1 MYTTINKNRL
11 FSLITRTAAV
21 TFFAASATL
30 VLHAQQS
37 AGTSSSSSLSPLS
50 LQKTLA
56 APLDLTVP
64 DDLNYSSSVGEVE
77 MAAAENFNL
86 TGSEDMQPP
95 PRRRYGRR
103 PTYSDS
109 THNADGSNKWAF
121 VVGGG
126 FTLPVGG
133 THGYATTSYKFQGG
147 VGRNLNKNFG
157 VILQFDW
164 DNFGINTNT
173 LNNLLAIYN
182 GIGAGLTQ
190 IGGDTHV
197 WSFTL
202 NPIYNFAQRDNWGGY
217 VVGGLG
223 FYHKSTTFTT
233 PSIGE
238 YCDPFYGCYLYQANQ
253 AIDKYTSNAFGI
265 NGGLGLTYKFSRF
278 ADERFFA
285 EVRYVYNFNSRRPFD
300 VSGATPYFNAF
311 PQNSQ
316 PTTFI
321 PVTFGIRF

>member
-11 FSLITRTAAV
+11 SSLITRTAAV
-21 TFFAASATL
+21 TLFAASATL
-30 VLHAQQS
+30 VSHAQQS
-37 AGTSSSSSLSPLS
+37 AGTSPSLHPVS

-77 MAAAENFNL
+77 MAAAESFNL
-86 TGSEDMQPP
+86 TGSEDTQPP
-95 PRRRYGRR
+95 PRRHYGRR

-126 FTLPVGG
+126 FNLPVGG
-133 THGYATTSYKFQGG
+133 THGYATTSYRFQGG

-164 DNFGINTNT
+164 DNLGINTNT

-182 GIGAGLTQ
+182 GLGAGLTQ
-190 IGGDTHV
+190 LGADTHV

-202 NPIYNFAQRDNWGGY
+202 NPIYNLAQHDNWGGY

-233 PSIGE
+233 PGVGE

-253 AIDKYTSNAFGI
+253 PVDKYVSNAFGL

-300 VSGATPYFNAF
+300 ISGNTAYFNAF

>member
-1 MYTTINKNRL
+1 MHTTIRKNRL
-11 FSLITRTAAV
+11 SSFTTRTAAV
-21 TFFAASATL
+21 TLFAASSIL
-30 VLHAQQS
+30 VSHAQQS
-37 AGTSSSSSLSPLS
+37 AGTTSSLSPVPLTRS
-50 LQKTLA
+50 LA
-56 APLDLTVP
+56 VPLDLAIP
-64 DDLNYSSSVGEVE
+64 NDLSYSSSVGEVE

-86 TGSEDMQPP
+86 TGSEDTQPP
-95 PRRRYGRR
+95 PRRPYGRR

-121 VVGGG
+121 IVGGG
-126 FTLPVGG
+126 FNLPVGG
-133 THGYATTSYKFQGG
+133 THGYATTSYRFQGG
-147 VGRNLNKNFG
+147 VVRNFNKNFG

-164 DNFGINTNT
+164 DNLGINTKT

-182 GIGAGLTQ
+182 GLNANLSQ
-190 IGGDTHV
+190 IGGDTHI
-197 WSFTL
+197 WSFTF

-223 FYHKSTTFTT
+223 YYHKSTTFTT
-233 PSIGE
+233 PGVAQ

-253 AIDKYTSNAFGI
+253 AIDKYTSNAFGV
-265 NGGLGLTYKFSRF
+265 NGGFGLTYKFSRF

-285 EVRYVYNFNSRRPFD
+285 EARYVYNFNSRRPFD
-300 VSGATPYFNAF
+300 VSGTTAYFNAF

-316 PTTFI
+316 PTSFI